1 MSEDGFRRT
10 PRKPSVDA
18 FIEGAGRPFVATVE
32 PWAGRDDARRI
43 EVFNLRLTAM
53 EKEKLAYIV
62 TNSKF
67 KSMQEFCMHVL
78 RPAIDAEAKR
88 LAKHEESTSL

>member
-1 MSEDGFRRT
+1 M
-10 PRKPSVDA
+10 DA
-18 FIEGAGRPFVATVE
+18 FIESAGRPFVAAVE
-32 PWAGRDDARRI
+32 PWVGRDDARRI

-62 TNSKF
+62 ANSKY
-67 KSMQEFCMHVL
+67 KSMQEFCIHVL

-88 LAKHEESTSL
+88 LAGSEGNTK